1 LIFNLHPNN
10 SSAIHITTFSGFLKE
25 TNNNRF
31 ILKRPLIFSLF
42 FYPLGDGM
50 CMTFLKIKTPPLAI
64 SKHDMPPHVGC
75 PFGVF
80 GEGVRVSGN
89 NTILREG
96 FLSVFGMP

>member
-1 LIFNLHPNN
+1 
-10 SSAIHITTFSGFLKE
+10 
-25 TNNNRF
+25 
-31 ILKRPLIFSLF
+31 
-42 FYPLGDGM
+42 
-50 CMTFLKIKTPPLAI
+50 MTFLKIKTPPLAI

-89 NTILREG
+89 NTIIREG